1 MAVLFGLLLFACA
14 CYALFRWYQ
23 QTQKSEQGGYD
34 SFAGSQQGYLP
45 PVQAGV
51 QLRRAPPRN
60 SVESRKNQPMMM
72 TQKYE
77 TLHKTEDQVIES
89 LISTLDQQHL
99 LINFGDLRIEDE
111 VGRGVSSI
119 VYCGKYNRGKGAKE
133 ETVAIKILH
142 EKVIATEQA
151 VDIFKEFF
159 EREIAVLCKIEH
171 ENVLNL
177 YGLAAHR
184 GCLHIVTDYYPL
196 TLDLLCRGTGGKPG
210 SGSELI
216 VWSEEMI
223 QSLAVQLAKGMEH
236 LHAQNIVHRDLKPA
250 NCLITANGSKLVLAD
265 FGLSKVLN
273 EHYCS
278 MTGQIGSPAFMANEM
293 INDSL
298 SNKNLDYQMCDV
310 FSFGVVLNSMWGQEL
325 PYAGMGLNPLQLLLK
340 VSNGLRPKIQGTCPP
355 KLAALINRCWNRLP
369 SQRPSFSSIVY
380 ELQRPEI
387 WKNVFDEY

>member
-1 MAVLFGLLLFACA
+1 
-14 CYALFRWYQ
+14 
-23 QTQKSEQGGYD
+23 
-34 SFAGSQQGYLP
+34 
-45 PVQAGV
+45 
-51 QLRRAPPRN
+51 
-60 SVESRKNQPMMM
+60 
-72 TQKYE
+72 
-77 TLHKTEDQVIES
+77 LHKTEDQVIES

-298 SNKNLDYQMCDV
+298 SNKVPRSKVLGSKVLDSKV
-310 FSFGVVLNSMWGQEL
+310 
-325 PYAGMGLNPLQLLLK
+325 PPRTTPL
-340 VSNGLRPKIQGTCPP
+340 LRTPPPPPTPKTPKSPP
-355 KLAALINRCWNRLP
+355 APAFRSRFPPAEPRLP
-369 SQRPSFSSIVY
+369 
-380 ELQRPEI
+380 
-387 WKNVFDEY
+387 NV